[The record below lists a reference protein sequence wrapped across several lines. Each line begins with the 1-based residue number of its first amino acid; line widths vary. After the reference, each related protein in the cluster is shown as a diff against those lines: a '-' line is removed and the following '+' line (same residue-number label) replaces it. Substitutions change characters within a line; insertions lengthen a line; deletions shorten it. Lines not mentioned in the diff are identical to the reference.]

1 MLERKNDKGID
12 MKNRWQW
19 IALLFVVGLIAGCST
34 NTTSS
39 SKDENTKATSQ
50 QNTLTYGWPLDVGPL
65 NPHAYLP
72 NQMTAQAMVYDSL
85 VSYNDDGTIA
95 PMLAKK
101 WAISED
107 GKQYTFYLREDVK
120 FSDGSTFNA
129 DNVIRNVNA
138 IMKHKDDHSWMG
150 LVRHI
155 KDFKKID
162 DYTVKLLLDEAYYP
176 VLNELAFVRPFRFLG
191 DEGFPAG
198 DDTAKAIKSPIGTGP
213 WVLKTYKKDEYAIFE
228 RNDYYWGEKPPVK
241 EIKINVIPDAES
253 IALAFEN
260 NELDMIYGRGVISLD
275 NYEYLKAQGYHT
287 EISEP
292 MSTRA
297 LLFNTQSGPLKERS
311 VRQAFQY
318 AINKKQMV
326 DSITNGT
333 EMVADKIFWNNI
345 PYADF
350 DLETISYDVEKAK
363 KLLDEAGWKLPKDST
378 IREKNGQKLQL
389 ELMYIATD
397 AVQKPMAELMQGELA
412 KVGIE
417 LTLQGA
423 DVMVGLEKLMND
435 ETDINFWRTNGP
447 PTDPHSFMNESST
460 PNANAVYEA
469 KLGLKDHKILDKKMQ
484 QILTT
489 TNEKQRATLYKD
501 VLTELN
507 KEALFFPLSYETNLV
522 ITQPTMKNFKPSSS
536 EYDLPYQQMKLK

>member
-1 MLERKNDKGID
+1 

-19 IALLFVVGLIAGCST
+19 IALLFVVVLIAGCST

-363 KLLDEAGWKLPKDST
+363 KLLDEAGWKLPKGAT

>member
-1 MLERKNDKGID
+1 M
-12 MKNRWQW
+12 
-19 IALLFVVGLIAGCST
+19 
-34 NTTSS
+34 
-39 SKDENTKATSQ
+39 
-50 QNTLTYGWPLDVGPL
+50 
-65 NPHAYLP
+65 
-72 NQMTAQAMVYDSL
+72 
-85 VSYNDDGTIA
+85 
-95 PMLAKK
+95 
-101 WAISED
+101 
-107 GKQYTFYLREDVK
+107 
-120 FSDGSTFNA
+120 
-129 DNVIRNVNA
+129 
-138 IMKHKDDHSWMG
+138 
-150 LVRHI
+150 
-155 KDFKKID
+155 
-162 DYTVKLLLDEAYYP
+162 KLLLDEAYYP

>member
-19 IALLFVVGLIAGCST
+19 IALLFVVVLIAGCST

>member
-1 MLERKNDKGID
+1 MLEPKNDKGID
-12 MKNRWQW
+12 MKNIWQW
-19 IALLFVVGLIAGCST
+19 MILLVVVGLIAGCSNDT
-34 NTTSS
+34 KSTSN
-39 SKDENTKATSQ
+39 DEGTKATNQ
-50 QNTLTYGWPLDVGPL
+50 QETITYGWPLDVGPL

-101 WAISED
+101 WAISKD

-138 IMKHKDDHSWMG
+138 IMKYKDDHSWMG

-198 DDTAKAIKSPIGTGP
+198 DDTAKAIKKPIGTGP
-213 WVLKTYKKDEYAIFE
+213 WVLKTYKKDEYAIFR

-350 DLETISYDVEKAK
+350 DMKTISYDVEKAK

-417 LTLQGA
+417 LKLQGA
-423 DVMVGLEKLMND
+423 DVMVGLEKIMKD

-469 KLGLKDHKILDKKMQ
+469 KLGLKNHKILDGKMQ

-489 TNEKQRATLYKD
+489 TDEKQRATLYKD

-507 KEALFFPLSYETNLV
+507 EEALFFPLSYETNLV

>member
-1 MLERKNDKGID
+1 
-12 MKNRWQW
+12 
-19 IALLFVVGLIAGCST
+19 
-34 NTTSS
+34 
-39 SKDENTKATSQ
+39 
-50 QNTLTYGWPLDVGPL
+50 
-65 NPHAYLP
+65 
-72 NQMTAQAMVYDSL
+72 
-85 VSYNDDGTIA
+85 
-95 PMLAKK
+95 
-101 WAISED
+101 
-107 GKQYTFYLREDVK
+107 
-120 FSDGSTFNA
+120 
-129 DNVIRNVNA
+129 
-138 IMKHKDDHSWMG
+138 
-150 LVRHI
+150 
-155 KDFKKID
+155 
-162 DYTVKLLLDEAYYP
+162 VKLLLDEAYYP